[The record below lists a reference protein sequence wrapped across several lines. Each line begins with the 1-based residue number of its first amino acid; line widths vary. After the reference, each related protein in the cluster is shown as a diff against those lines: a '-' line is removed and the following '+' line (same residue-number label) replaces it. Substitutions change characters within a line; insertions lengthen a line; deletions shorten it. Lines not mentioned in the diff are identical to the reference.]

1 MIRRAVMLSSFS
13 AAAMLSSPSPI
24 LAATNARDSIQQAQ
38 TTLTTLLD
46 NWQRAT
52 VDCTFADVP
61 RDLLERKNKEL
72 LLEKAKTSALFD
84 KSASVETCKTTNRI
98 VRDYLGVTGKGPLVG
113 MEKQLKMAMDYVD
126 ADRLEDYIAE
136 MESFQYSMNQADSL
150 SYLSQT
156 QDFDANNNFQKD
168 DKNRK
173 EDSALEQSRRAI
185 LDAKNSLE
193 RMAEMLVESS

>member
-173 EDSALEQSRRAI
+173 EDSALEQSRKAI